1 MSVTALSQS
10 NTNIMLRIRTPY
22 DLDFLGRTSE
32 SIDRSVVNMLPS
44 LDIGEALLVGEAI
57 NFPVFFEYEDG
68 IIISLMIL
76 LVSKKWRRILSEVS
90 LQKKIGSR
98 KCKISFA

>member
-32 SIDRSVVNMLPS
+32 SIDRSVLSMFPS

-57 NFPVFFEYEDG
+57 NFPVFFR
-68 IIISLMIL
+68 I
-76 LVSKKWRRILSEVS
+76 RRRNNNFSDDTP
-90 LQKKIGSR
+90 
-98 KCKISFA
+98 SFEEMAENFERG

>member
-10 NTNIMLRIRTPY
+10 NTNIMLRIRAPY

-32 SIDRSVVNMLPS
+32 SIDRSVLSMLPS

-57 NFPVFFEYEDG
+57 NFPVFFR
-68 IIISLMIL
+68 I
-76 LVSKKWRRILSEVS
+76 RRRNNNFSDDTP
-90 LQKKIGSR
+90 
-98 KCKISFA
+98 SFEEMAENFERG

>member
-57 NFPVFFEYEDG
+57 NFPVFFR
-68 IIISLMIL
+68 I
-76 LVSKKWRRILSEVS
+76 RRRNNNFSDDTP
-90 LQKKIGSR
+90 
-98 KCKISFA
+98 SFEEMAENFERG

>member
-10 NTNIMLRIRTPY
+10 NTNIMLHIRTPY

-57 NFPVFFEYEDG
+57 NFPVFFR
-68 IIISLMIL
+68 I
-76 LVSKKWRRILSEVS
+76 RRRNNNFSDDTP
-90 LQKKIGSR
+90 
-98 KCKISFA
+98 SFEEMAENFERG

>member
-32 SIDRSVVNMLPS
+32 SIDRSVLSMLPS

-57 NFPVFFEYEDG
+57 NFPVFFR
-68 IIISLMIL
+68 I
-76 LVSKKWRRILSEVS
+76 RRRNNNFSDDTP
-90 LQKKIGSR
+90 
-98 KCKISFA
+98 SFEEMAENFERG

>member
-32 SIDRSVVNMLPS
+32 SIDRSVLSMLPS
-44 LDIGEALLVGEAI
+44 LDIGEVLLVGEAI
-57 NFPVFFEYEDG
+57 NFPVFFR
-68 IIISLMIL
+68 I
-76 LVSKKWRRILSEVS
+76 RRWNNNFSDDTP
-90 LQKKIGSR
+90 
-98 KCKISFA
+98 SFEEMAENFERG